1 MFKFNKGEQRMNRIG
16 GIKLLVVLASVCL
29 VTVSAA
35 EAATIEFRLLINDQ
49 DVATYTNVGQFTL
62 KVQARV
68 MNNLIMNDG
77 AGSDYIGGM
86 LNYSFGLVDSTGIL
100 PASILEPAALTGLNA
115 GKWNNTVA
123 PTGWTVTRGLVNKT
137 SLAGDDIGVA
147 YDVISHTGAISPGSW
162 GDLGLTYGGAI
173 VPQGTT
179 VNGDW
184 ATIAGGLITYDGG
197 VGTLSLR
204 VKASSQ
210 TVMNS
215 SFTASF
221 PTAVTGDSINFGAVA
236 NEPPQVTVP
245 GGNFL
250 ETEWQINGGTGW
262 NNPLHSMSVTAIGT
276 DPENNPLTFSW
287 TLSRPAA
294 LGGGSHVWETGSG
307 NQLNLT
313 IAEIAAFLGLPAY
326 VGQDDPSYHWSL
338 SVIANDGTV
347 NSLPAVVDVFV
358 PEPATMGLLAVGVLG
373 LLKRRRRA

>member
-1 MFKFNKGEQRMNRIG
+1 MNRIG

-236 NEPPQVTVP
+236 NVPPTKPVVNPTEILEVTW
-245 GGNFL
+245 NS
-250 ETEWQINGGTGW
+250 NGKSGW
-262 NNPLHSMSVTAIGT
+262 NHPEHSVNVTAAST
-276 DPENNPLTFSW
+276 DGDGPSPLTYQW
-287 TLSRPAA
+287 MVTKP
-294 LGGGSHVWETGSG
+294 GGGSLTLGTTGPV
-307 NQLNLT
+307 LTLT
-313 IAEIAAFLGLPAY
+313 IADIASLGLPAW
-326 VGQDDPSYHWSL
+326 VGADDPSYHWNL
-338 SVIANDGTV
+338 SVKAFDGEAYSQATDI
-347 NSLPAVVDVFV
+347 SMFV
-358 PEPATMGLLAVGVLG
+358 PEPATMGLLAVGVFG
-373 LLKRRRRA
+373 LIKRRRRA